1 MGVFLQVIWHLLA
14 QRVTLAP
21 KHDELAAKCLKFLTS
36 VASRSFNRALFEP
49 PHVLAELCGIVVT
62 NLQLRSSDEELFED
76 NPMDYIRRD
85 IEGSDGD
92 SRRSAAR
99 DLVRGLLGVSNAAV
113 TQICM
118 TTIQSHL
125 QQFKADPA
133 SHWALKDVSVRVVMC
148 RFVLEELLSFA

>member
-1 MGVFLQVIWHLLA
+1 MLA
-14 QRVTLAP
+14 KRITLYP

-36 VASRSFNRALFEP
+36 VASRSFNRALFESP
-49 PHVLAELCGIVVT
+49 QVLTELCGIVVT
-62 NLQLRSSDEELFED
+62 NLQLRSSDEEVFED

-99 DLVRGLLGVSNAAV
+99 DLIRGLLGVFNESV

-118 TTIQSHL
+118 ATIQSHL
-125 QQFKADPA
+125 QQYKADPA
-133 SHWALKDVSVRVVMC
+133 SNWALKDVSVRW
-148 RFVLEELLSFA
+148 LLRLNDHVAHVNNSC

>member
-1 MGVFLQVIWHLLA
+1 M
-14 QRVTLAP
+14 R
-21 KHDELAAKCLKFLTS
+21 FLTAI
-36 VASRSFNRALFEP
+36 ASRSFNRGLFESP
-49 PHVLAELCGIVVT
+49 QVLTELCGIVVT

-99 DLVRGLLGVSNAAV
+99 DLVRGLLTSFDESV

-118 TTIQSHL
+118 AAIRTHL
-125 QQFKADPA
+125 QQYKADPA
-133 SHWALKDVSVRVVMC
+133 RNWALKDVSVRRCSDACV
-148 RFVLEELLSFA
+148 

>member
-1 MGVFLQVIWHLLA
+1 MIWNLLA
-14 QRVTLAP
+14 TRITLYP
-21 KHDELAAKCLKFLTS
+21 KHDELAAKCLKFLTA
-36 VASRSFNRALFEP
+36 VASRSFNHKLFESP
-49 PHVLAELCGIVVT
+49 QVLMELCGIVVT

-99 DLVRGLLGVSNAAV
+99 DLVRGLLSVSNESV

-125 QQFKADPA
+125 QQYKADPA
-133 SHWALKDVSVRVVMC
+133 SNWALKDVSVRSYVCRLMC
-148 RFVLEELLSFA
+148 GTSVRSGD